1 MGALMA
7 SCDAIMGD
15 IRVALVTGASRGI
28 GYVIANELAASGYHL
43 AICGRREETIKQAA
57 DEIRARCGV
66 EIKAAVVD
74 VCDRESLQGFIR
86 QTVKDF
92 GRLDVLV
99 NNAGIARD
107 NISMR
112 MKPEEWQQVLD
123 TNLSSV
129 FHASQAALRP
139 MMKARFGRIIN
150 ISSVVASMGNPGQLN
165 YCASKGGID
174 AMTRSLARE
183 VGSRGITVN
192 AIAPGFIVTDM
203 TAELGDDARHS
214 LEARIPLARL
224 GEPDDIAHA
233 VVFLASEKAA
243 YITGQVLHVNGG
255 MYM

>member
-1 MGALMA
+1 MTSREVTMD
-7 SCDAIMGD
+7 DA
-15 IRVALVTGASRGI
+15 RVAVVTGASRGI
-28 GYVIANELAASGYHL
+28 GYVIASELAASGCRL
-43 AICGRREETIKQAA
+43 AICGTREDTIGKSAA
-57 DEIRARCGV
+57 RISTRYNV
-66 EIKAAVVD
+66 EVKPVVVD
-74 VCDRESLQGFIR
+74 VRDRESLQDFIR
-86 QTVKDF
+86 QTTKNF

-99 NNAGIARD
+99 NNAGITRD

-112 MKPEEWQQVLD
+112 MKQEEWQQVLD

-129 FHASQAALRP
+129 FYASQAALRP
-139 MMKARFGRIIN
+139 MMKARFGRIVN

-192 AIAPGFIVTDM
+192 AVAPGFIVTDM
-203 TAELGDDARHS
+203 TAELGDDARHA
-214 LEARIPLARL
+214 LEAQAPLGRL
-224 GEPDDIAHA
+224 GSPEDIAHA

>member
-1 MGALMA
+1 
-7 SCDAIMGD
+7 MGD
-15 IRVALVTGASRGI
+15 ARVAMVTGASRGI
-28 GYVIANELAASGYHL
+28 GYVIASELAASGYRL
-43 AICGRREETIKQAA
+43 AICGTHEDTINQAA
-57 DEIRARCGV
+57 DEIRARYGVGV
-66 EIKAAVVD
+66 EAAVVD
-74 VCDRESLQGFIR
+74 VRDRESLQGFIKR
-86 QTVKDF
+86 IAKRS

-99 NNAGIARD
+99 NNAGIVRD

-129 FHASQAALRP
+129 FYASQAALRP

-183 VGSRGITVN
+183 VGSRSITVN
-192 AIAPGFIVTDM
+192 AVAPGFVVTDM
-203 TAELGDDARHS
+203 TAALGDDARHA
-214 LEARIPLARL
+214 LEARIPLGRL
-224 GEPDDIAHA
+224 GGADDVAHA
-233 VVFLASEKAA
+233 VAFLASEKAA